1 MNQLGKHC
9 GWRFSPF
16 SRCDA
21 LCRYVSDSRPGIY
34 EMASRDNG
42 KDLMSY
48 LGDTPKT
55 NFKQAQLIHWLALPE
70 EYRDPSTESAL
81 AQKLG
86 VNRSRARPRSSTV
99 LGLRGEAGTLRLG
112 EHRRGRQIMKP
123 ELHPM
128 AS

>member
-1 MNQLGKHC
+1 MF
-9 GWRFSPF
+9 WRT
-16 SRCDA
+16 DA

-55 NFKQAQLIHWLALPE
+55 NFMQAQLINWLALSE

-99 LGLRGEAGTLRLG
+99 LGLRGRPVHFDWENTDSG
-112 EHRRGRQIMKP
+112 GRQMKP